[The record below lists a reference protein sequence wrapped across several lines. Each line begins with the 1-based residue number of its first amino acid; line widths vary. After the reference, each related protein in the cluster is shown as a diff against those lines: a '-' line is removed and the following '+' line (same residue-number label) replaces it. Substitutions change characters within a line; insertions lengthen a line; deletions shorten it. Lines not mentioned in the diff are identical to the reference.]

1 MFPRSQPV
9 VNWMIRRRP
18 SSPKTRGQMIGCW
31 MLAVIGSVLSE
42 ERSKSKLMGFIHCTW
57 IPFILVTINQSH
69 CSPLLILHSANPL
82 VDLKTH
88 NSTSIVELFL
98 CHDSHNPLCL
108 WIHVLCLAFSLSLSH
123 LIAPSLHDHDKSA
136 YCQPHSGSVAC
147 GLHTPYCSLF
157 LANWSMC
164 CPALNFLVYN

>member
-69 CSPLLILHSANPL
+69 CSPLLRPYSVNPQ
-82 VDLKTH
+82 VDPKTH
-88 NSTSIVELFL
+88 TSTNTIVLFL
-98 CHDSHNPLCL
+98 CHDSHDPLCL
-108 WIHVLCLAFSLSLSH
+108 PTHVLCLVLFFVMITS
-123 LIAPSLHDHDKSA
+123 
-136 YCQPHSGSVAC
+136 Y
-147 GLHTPYCSLF
+147 HTFILQS
-157 LANWSMC
+157 
-164 CPALNFLVYN
+164 